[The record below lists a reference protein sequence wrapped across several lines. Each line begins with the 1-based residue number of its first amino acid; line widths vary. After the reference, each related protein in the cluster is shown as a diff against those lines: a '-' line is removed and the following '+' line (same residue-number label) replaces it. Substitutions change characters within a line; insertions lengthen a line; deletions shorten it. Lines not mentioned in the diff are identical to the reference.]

1 MGLEKE
7 RRVEQDYDSL
17 AIYHGK
23 LNDVDEVEE
32 GTVIKKGDVSL

>member
-17 AIYHGK
+17 AFTQTEPK
-23 LNDVDEVEE
+23 DVYEVEE
-32 GTVIKKGDVSL
+32 GTDKESG